1 MSDPE
6 QAKEILREREKKKE
20 NAKFI
25 ESNALKHLK
34 AMHTDHQATLKS
46 MEEAQTSFVAFL
58 RRERKEVMIGCENKL
73 KETLE

>member
-25 ESNALKHLK
+25 EGNALKELK
-34 AMHTDHQATLKS
+34 
-46 MEEAQTSFVAFL
+46 
-58 RRERKEVMIGCENKL
+58 
-73 KETLE
+73 